1 VSYVLPEKSNYF
13 KPECLAFAKAFTEQ
27 VGSMPPGA
35 EVDTDRLAASFYLL
49 DQARKRG
56 LIED

>member
-1 VSYVLPEKSNYF
+1 MP
-13 KPECLAFAKAFTEQ
+13 
-27 VGSMPPGA
+27 VGVA
-35 EVDTDRLAASFYLL
+35 VDTDRLYASFYLL